1 MAQTVKVLPA
11 VQGTWF
17 RSLGLGRSPGEG
29 NGYPLQYSCLENSV
43 DRGAWRANPWAHK
56 ELDMTEQLTLPL
68 LPARVSAHASQYPLI
83 LTESSRLLVCETDG
97 VRIMN
102 DQS

>member
-68 LPARVSAHASQYPLI
+68 FQPEFQLMLLSTPSSLQNLQGCWYVK
-83 LTESSRLLVCETDG
+83 LTELEL
-97 VRIMN
+97 
-102 DQS
+102 